1 MNKTQ
6 NQAKFRSH
14 HRRCSIKKGV
24 LKNLAKLTR
33 EHLCQSLFFN
43 KVADLRTAT
52 LFKKSP
58 DTAVFLWILRNF
70 QEHIFYRTPLAG
82 CFSKFAKYHYKKLKE
97 LLNESKR
104 KSFNEENIFS
114 ALIDKDK
121 NIKQYLES
129 VYPGTAVNSL
139 HSAIINYVNIKS
151 ATNRYFPYYSNY
163 KYVVIVLTLN
173 VPIRD
178 KVKKLS

>member
-1 MNKTQ
+1 M
-6 NQAKFRSH
+6 
-14 HRRCSIKKGV
+14 KKGV

-52 LFKKSP
+52 LLKKTL
-58 DTAVFLWILRNF
+58 TAVFLWILRNF

-104 KSFNEENIFS
+104 KSCNEEIIFS

-129 VYPGTAVNSL
+129 VYPETAVNSL
-139 HSAIINYVNIKS
+139 HSAITNYVNIKS
-151 ATNRYFPYYSNY
+151 ATNRYFSYYSNY

-173 VPIRD
+173 VPVRD